1 MGLFSACIV
10 VVTCL
15 VAASLGK
22 PLSNKERPMRK
33 FKFNGEVVYVPVENK
48 FVDPFS
54 SRVPGDEQNND
65 MILNEE
71 QEEYIRQMTDGR
83 SKRKALRDV
92 VYRWTRYNG
101 DDNGDAIVPYTI
113 DSPSEDIPF
122 IYAAMEHWTSK
133 ACVQFVPYSELAGSL
148 SHNQYLRFVR
158 EDGCWSYVGRQ
169 PTAAAEMLPQKVSIG
184 TGCTELGTIAHEIGH
199 AMGFQHEQSRPDRDD
214 YVDVLWSNIQTSQ
227 KHNFDK
233 YTLDE
238 VMSSDVVEYDV
249 TSVMHYG
256 SHGFAIDD
264 AVPTLLTKRPFD
276 MQYIG
281 QRSELSFYDVKLA
294 NYIYNC
300 NSRCPSP
307 LLNCANGGFVDKTC
321 TCQCP
326 PDWTGSLCTES
337 SNVDKVVTEITRTEA
352 SGVIT
357 SPNYESGQYLI
368 NSYCMIYIQG
378 QPGSTITLWFDDFDL
393 ESQSNG
399 KCWDYVQVN
408 TDDLRYGGVKYCGNS
423 VQSPITATDDMMI
436 WFSSDESFTGRGFK
450 AHFTIDKPL
459 TTSEALA
466 VTTAAPT
473 EAPVVTTI
481 APTEAPVVTT
491 AAPTEAPVVTTA
503 APTAAPVVTTAVPT
517 AAPVVTTAAPTAAP
531 VVTTA
536 APTQAPVV
544 TTTTEAPMT
553 TIQSPNYPNPYPSL
567 RRNVYNLETQ
577 EGQRIYVFIH
587 DMQIESSYNC
597 RYDVLIIESGFDP
610 IRLCG
615 SGTNLGPYISRSN
628 RMKLTFESDES
639 IQFRGFQLSYKAI
652 I

>member
-1 MGLFSACIV
+1 
-10 VVTCL
+10 
-15 VAASLGK
+15 
-22 PLSNKERPMRK
+22 
-33 FKFNGEVVYVPVENK
+33 
-48 FVDPFS
+48 
-54 SRVPGDEQNND
+54 
-65 MILNEE
+65 
-71 QEEYIRQMTDGR
+71 
-83 SKRKALRDV
+83 
-92 VYRWTRYNG
+92 
-101 DDNGDAIVPYTI
+101 
-113 DSPSEDIPF
+113 
-122 IYAAMEHWTSK
+122 
-133 ACVQFVPYSELAGSL
+133 
-148 SHNQYLRFVR
+148 
-158 EDGCWSYVGRQ
+158 
-169 PTAAAEMLPQKVSIG
+169 
-184 TGCTELGTIAHEIGH
+184 
-199 AMGFQHEQSRPDRDD
+199 
-214 YVDVLWSNIQTSQ
+214 
-227 KHNFDK
+227 
-233 YTLDE
+233 
-238 VMSSDVVEYDV
+238 
-249 TSVMHYG
+249 
-256 SHGFAIDD
+256 
-264 AVPTLLTKRPFD
+264 
-276 MQYIG
+276 
-281 QRSELSFYDVKLA
+281 
-294 NYIYNC
+294 
-300 NSRCPSP
+300 
-307 LLNCANGGFVDKTC
+307 
-321 TCQCP
+321 
-326 PDWTGSLCTES
+326 
-337 SNVDKVVTEITRTEA
+337 
-352 SGVIT
+352 
-357 SPNYESGQYLI
+357 
-368 NSYCMIYIQG
+368 MIYIQG

-423 VQSPITATDDMMI
+423 VQSPISATDDMMI

-531 VVTTA
+531 VVTTV

-610 IRLCG
+610 IR
-615 SGTNLGPYISRSN
+615 
-628 RMKLTFESDES
+628 
-639 IQFRGFQLSYKAI
+639 
-652 I
+652 

>member
-15 VAASLGK
+15 VAVSLGK
-22 PLSNKERPMRK
+22 PLSNKERPIRK
-33 FKFNGEVVYVPVENK
+33 FEFNGEVVYVPVENK

-83 SKRKALRDV
+83 SKRKAIRDV
-92 VYRWTRYNG
+92 VYRWTRYAG
-101 DDNGDAIVPYTI
+101 DDNGDVIVPFQI

-122 IYAAMEHWTSK
+122 IYAAMEHWTNK

-169 PTAAAEMLPQKVSIG
+169 PTSGTAGMFPQKVSIG
-184 TGCTELGTIAHEIGH
+184 TGCTELGTVAHEIGH

-214 YVDVLWSNIQTSQ
+214 YVDVVWSNIETSQ
-227 KHNFDK
+227 RHNFDK

-249 TSVMHYG
+249 MSVMHYG
-256 SHGFAIDD
+256 SHGFAID
-264 AVPTLLTKRPFD
+264 AAMPTLLTKRPFD

-307 LLNCANGGFVDKTC
+307 LPNCANGGFVDKTC

-393 ESQSNG
+393 ESPSNG

-423 VQSPITATDDMMI
+423 VQSPITATDGMMI
-436 WFSSDESFTGRGFK
+436 WFSSDETVTKRGFK

-459 TTSEALA
+459 TTSEAQA

-481 APTEAPVVTT
+481 APTEAPVVTTVAPTEAPVVTT

-503 APTAAPVVTTAVPT
+503 APTAAPVVTTA
-517 AAPVVTTAAPTAAP
+517 
-531 VVTTA
+531 

-544 TTTTEAPMT
+544 TTTTGAP
-553 TIQSPNYPNPYPSL
+553 IALVQSPNYPNLYPNL
-567 RRNVYNLETQ
+567 RRNVWNIKTQ
-577 EGQRIYVFIH
+577 EGQRISVFII
-587 DMQIESSYNC
+587 DMQIEYSYNC
-597 RYDVLIIESGFDP
+597 RYDVLIIDDYFQP
-610 IRLCG
+610 KRFCG
-615 SGTNLGPYISRSN
+615 SRSEDGPFISTSN
-628 RMKLTFESDES
+628 RMQLTFESDS
-639 IQFRGFQLSYKAI
+639 NVRYRGFQLSYKAI